1 MSGFDDIDAAMRAAD
16 REAGLDRPEPALLKE
31 AARLPLNDFGNG
43 RRLVVHFGEDLMFV
57 PRVGWFTWDGKQ
69 WAKDPDQLAVRAK
82 GQRLAE
88 LIEAEIPHLALPE
101 GEVRLLGIA
110 GDTRA
115 KVRAIEAV
123 PEKNR
128 SAEQTAELTDAR
140 TTLAKIGA
148 IEKRLSERRSR
159 HRSFATSA
167 GNSNRIGN
175 ALLEAAVPMAVPLE
189 ALDAHPLDVNTASG
203 VLRFSVDRGGEGASP
218 VADVA
223 LIPHER
229 DQRMTKMI
237 PAAYDPDATCPRFD
251 AFLAEVQPDA
261 EVRRFL
267 QRWFGLS
274 MSGVPIQRLVFFY
287 GMGANGKSVLVDL
300 IMRILA
306 DYAATV
312 RIESLTGTNRRGG
325 GDATP
330 DLIPLIGA
338 RGARTSEPDQ
348 GTRLQEG
355 LIKELTGGEPILV
368 RALHSDFVEIQ
379 PHFKLTMSGNHKPEI
394 RGTDDGIWRRVTLV
408 DWPVQ
413 IPEARRNPR
422 LAEEL
427 FDEAPGIL
435 NWLVEG
441 LLSYLEIGLAPPASV
456 TAATEEYRRE
466 SDPLGEFLATCCV
479 VTGAETDVIKAA
491 ELVKAFAFYLLER
504 GETPWKD
511 AHHVAAAVG
520 QGRPLAAPGD
530 RAAVHEDQGLGHAIR
545 GASVRRTRSS
555 GASTTRQGIATAGPR
570 ARTWCGPRM
579 PRGGISDG
587 HGTGDPDRGGGP
599 RGRDGLG
606 GHSCPERGLSRSP
619 ASSSP
624 RRPKS
629 IRLPGSRARA

>member
-1 MSGFDDIDAAMRAAD
+1 MTGFDDIDAAMRAAD
-16 REAGLDRPEPALLKE
+16 REAGIDRPEPALLQE

-43 RRLVVHFGEDLMFV
+43 RRLVVHFGRDLMFV
-57 PRVGWFTWDGKQ
+57 PRVGWFTWDGRR
-69 WAKDPDQLAVRAK
+69 WAKDADQLAVRGK

-88 LIEAEIPHLALPE
+88 LIEAEIPHLEVPE
-101 GEVRLLGIA
+101 AETRLLGIA

-115 KVRAIEAV
+115 RVREIESV
-123 PEKNR
+123 PEKDR
-128 SAEQTAELTDAR
+128 DDDQRAELPELRA
-140 TTLAKIGA
+140 TLARIQG

-175 ALLEAAVPMAVPLE
+175 AMLEAAVPLALPLD
-189 ALDAHPLDVNTASG
+189 ALDARRLDVNTASG
-203 VLRFSVDRGGEGASP
+203 VLRFSVDRGGEGSSP
-218 VADVA
+218 VANVE
-223 LIPHER
+223 LVPHER

-237 PAAYDPDATCPRFD
+237 PVAFDPDAACPRFD

-479 VTGAETDVIKAA
+479 VTGDETDFIKAA
-491 ELVKAFAFYLLER
+491 DLVKAFAFYLLER

-511 AHHVAAAVG
+511 RTTSLQLSDKAARWRHPDTGRRFMKTKASVSQYAG
-520 QGRPLAAPGD
+520 LRFVDTFKRRFDDAPRDRNGRPTGADLV
-530 RAAVHEDQGLGHAIR
+530 RSEDAE
-545 GASVRRTRSS
+545 
-555 GASTTRQGIATAGPR
+555 
-570 ARTWCGPRM
+570 
-579 PRGGISDG
+579 
-587 HGTGDPDRGGGP
+587 
-599 RGRDGLG
+599 GRDF
-606 GHSCPERGLSRSP
+606 
-619 ASSSP
+619 
-624 RRPKS
+624 
-629 IRLPGSRARA
+629 